1 MFAFGPQVCCL
12 ACWGELWPD
21 WNGADA
27 NGIEHAVEGALE
39 ATVPATCYN
48 VASTQSTISCGG
60 CDVDQSN
67 MKSLTPRQRYLI
79 LTVAFLGWFF
89 GGMQIGITGVAMR
102 DAPLDLLDRVGK
114 LDLEEYQQWQKAGA
128 DRLTDEQAMQLRTWN
143 AAAARWFAWYQCAFL
158 FGAAGGGFIFGRLGD
173 RVGRARSLAISIL
186 CFAGLTGLSYF
197 AASPSQLLVLRFLA
211 CVGIGGTWPNGV
223 ALVSEAWANVARPIV
238 SSAIGMAGNLGIFVM
253 FSLSAYRA
261 VTPEDWRWVMLVG
274 AIPVLLGVII
284 WYCVP
289 ESPTW
294 LALQGADDPHRGRDE
309 SAVENQRGY
318 VGTIF
323 VGIALATVPL
333 IGGWGSANWMI
344 PWAGEAGAAVGD
356 DFLKANVGQARSLTS
371 ILGSLLA
378 GWIAC
383 SLGRRRTYALTS
395 IGAVLVAQYAFW
407 FTTPTDSSF
416 LVWVAILG
424 FFNGVYF
431 GWLPFFLPEMFA
443 ARVRST
449 GTGVSFNSG
458 RILTAIT
465 IFATGAMKDF
475 FAGDYALIGRV
486 TSWVFLLGVVAIAF
500 APDTSQ
506 RDMDQ

>member
-1 MFAFGPQVCCL
+1 MVS
-12 ACWGELWPD
+12 
-21 WNGADA
+21 
-27 NGIEHAVEGALE
+27 IE
-39 ATVPATCYN
+39 
-48 VASTQSTISCGG
+48 STITHGG
-60 CDVDQSN
+60 KEVEQTKVN
-67 MKSLTPRQRYLI
+67 SLTPTQRYLI

-102 DAPLDLLDRVGK
+102 DAPLELLDRVGK
-114 LDLEEYQQWQKAGA
+114 LNLEDYQQWQKTKPEELTEAQAKQLGA
-128 DRLTDEQAMQLRTWN
+128 WN

-158 FGAAGGGFIFGRLGD
+158 FGAALGGFVFGRLGD
-173 RVGRARSLAISIL
+173 RIGRTKSLAISII
-186 CFAGLTGLSYF
+186 CFAALTGLSYF
-197 AASPSQLLVLRFLA
+197 VTSPMQLLVLRFLA

-223 ALVSEAWANVARPIV
+223 ALVSEAWAQAARPIV

-253 FSLSAYRA
+253 FSLSAWRA
-261 VTPEDWRWVMLVG
+261 VTPGDWRWVMLVG
-274 AIPVLLGVII
+274 AIPLLLGVLI
-284 WYCVP
+284 WFCVP
-289 ESPTW
+289 ESPAW
-294 LALQGADDPHRGRDE
+294 LALPGRGKRRSENDGSQE
-309 SAVENQRGY
+309 RYPKGYGSA
-318 VGTIF
+318 IL
-323 VGIALATVPL
+323 VGIALATIPL

-395 IGAVLVAQYAFW
+395 IGAVVIAQYAFW
-407 FTTPTDSSF
+407 FSTPTDSLF

-431 GWLPFFLPEMFA
+431 GWLPFFLPELFE

-449 GTGVSFNSG
+449 GAGLSFNSG
-458 RILTAIT
+458 RILTALT
-465 IFATGAMKDF
+465 IFATGAMKDI

-506 RDMDQ
+506 RDMDE

>member
-1 MFAFGPQVCCL
+1 MDPTH
-12 ACWGELWPD
+12 D
-21 WNGADA
+21 
-27 NGIEHAVEGALE
+27 
-39 ATVPATCYN
+39 
-48 VASTQSTISCGG
+48 
-60 CDVDQSN
+60 
-67 MKSLTPRQRYLI
+67 KSLTPWQRYLI
-79 LTVAFLGWFF
+79 LAVAFLGWFF

-102 DAPLDLLDRVGK
+102 DAPLELLDRIGA
-114 LDLEEYQQWQKAGA
+114 LDLDTYQRWQKTDAEH
-128 DRLTDEQAMQLRTWN
+128 LTKDQSQQLKAWN

-173 RVGRARSLAISIL
+173 RIGRTRSLAISIL
-186 CFAGLTGLSYF
+186 CFAGLTGMSYF
-197 AASPSQLLVLRFLA
+197 ATSPVQLLLLRFLA

-223 ALVSEAWANVARPIV
+223 ALVSEAWAKVARPIV

-274 AIPVLLGVII
+274 AIPVVLGVII
-284 WYCVP
+284 WFCVP
-289 ESPTW
+289 ESPAW
-294 LALQGADDPHRGRDE
+294 LALQDTAKRGDE
-309 SAVENQRGY
+309 NRGPALGGMRGY
-318 VGTIF
+318 LGTIL

-333 IGGWGSANWMI
+333 VGGWGSANWMI

-371 ILGSLLA
+371 IVGSLVA

-383 SLGRRRTYALTS
+383 SFGRRRTYALTS

-407 FTTPTDSSF
+407 FTTPTDASF

-431 GWLPFFLPEMFA
+431 GWLPFFLPELFA

-449 GTGVSFNSG
+449 GAGVSFNAG

-465 IFATGAMKDF
+465 IFATGAMKDL

-506 RDMDQ
+506 RDMDE